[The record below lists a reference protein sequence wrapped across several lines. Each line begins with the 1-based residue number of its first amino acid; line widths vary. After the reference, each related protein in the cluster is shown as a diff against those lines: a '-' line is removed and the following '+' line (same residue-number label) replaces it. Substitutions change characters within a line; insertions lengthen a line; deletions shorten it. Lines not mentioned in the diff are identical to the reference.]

1 MPCST
6 QRPQELCWCH
16 WRTQDPNVTWD
27 DVGGLQYVKDAV
39 KETIQLPLERPELFA
54 KGLKKRSG
62 ILFYGPPG
70 TGKTLLAKAIA
81 TEYSLNFFSVKG
93 PELLNMYIG
102 ESEANVRRV
111 FQKARDARPCVVFFD
126 ELDSVAPK
134 RGNQGDSGGVM
145 DRIVS
150 QLLAE
155 LDGMSG
161 GSDGGGGVFVI
172 GATNRPDLL
181 DPALLRPGR
190 FDKMLYLSVADTRE
204 TQLKILEA
212 VTRKF
217 TLHPSLSLDRVASQL
232 PYHYTGADYYALCS
246 DAMLK
251 AITRQTSSVDA
262 KVAAI
267 NAARGPD
274 QHPIST
280 ANFFDHHA
288 TAEDIAVVV
297 TEEDFLAADRELVP
311 SVSAGELAR
320 YETMRRSFE
329 GPAQKEGQGAD
340 VTRPGGGAARAVSGE
355 SVASSK
361 GKGKAPARDKGKGK
375 ALAVDSD
382 DDEDRAPNGRVNKG
396 KGKAA
401 FQHGT
406 ADDDDE
412 LY

>member
-1 MPCST
+1 MP
-6 QRPQELCWCH
+6 R
-16 WRTQDPNVTWD
+16 
-27 DVGGLQYVKDAV
+27 
-39 KETIQLPLERPELFA
+39 
-54 KGLKKRSG
+54 
-62 ILFYGPPG
+62 
-70 TGKTLLAKAIA
+70 
-81 TEYSLNFFSVKG
+81 
-93 PELLNMYIG
+93 
-102 ESEANVRRV
+102 
-111 FQKARDARPCVVFFD
+111 
-126 ELDSVAPK
+126 
-134 RGNQGDSGGVM
+134 
-145 DRIVS
+145 
-150 QLLAE
+150 
-155 LDGMSG
+155 
-161 GSDGGGGVFVI
+161 
-172 GATNRPDLL
+172 
-181 DPALLRPGR
+181 
-190 FDKMLYLSVADTRE
+190 
-204 TQLKILEA
+204 
-212 VTRKF
+212 F

-329 GPAQKEGQGAD
+329 GPAQKEGQEAE
-340 VTRPGGGAARAVSGE
+340 VARPGGGAARAVSGE

-382 DDEDRAPNGRVNKG
+382 DDDDRAPNGRVNKG